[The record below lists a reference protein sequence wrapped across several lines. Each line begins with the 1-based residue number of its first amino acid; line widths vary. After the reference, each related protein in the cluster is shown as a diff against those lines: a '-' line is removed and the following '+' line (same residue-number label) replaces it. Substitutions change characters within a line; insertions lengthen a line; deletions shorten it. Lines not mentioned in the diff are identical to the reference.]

1 MKVQKEPVI
10 QKVDRV
16 SQQRELKQTQ
26 GGKDSGMCCSST
38 VGKEGGEKSRRGDQ
52 LGSCTAC

>member
-1 MKVQKEPVI
+1 MQKEPVI